1 MHFQFDSASLMAR
14 LRLAPHVRMDL
25 SCVAQTESTN
35 ADLLARAREGRL
47 PDGDTGALA
56 VLIAAEQTAG
66 RGRAGRRWLAEPGA
80 ALLMSLGT
88 ARRLRAADLGALPLA
103 VGTVAAS
110 ALRQCSAPVM
120 LKWPN
125 DLLLVRDE
133 PAPPMLMGKLG
144 GVLVETHA
152 LAGDRIGIV
161 VGIGINGVLPEGNLS
176 PTGLPP
182 AALAQAD
189 GCTRPA
195 IDVAATLIEA
205 LADLLA
211 QPDLPGT
218 IHTLLSQRYPALDF
232 ARGRAVQMIQDDAP
246 VLDGIADGIDP
257 DGALRVR
264 SAHGLRRFVQGECS
278 LRFGSPA

>member
-1 MHFQFDSASLMAR
+1 MHFRLDSASLMAS
-14 LRLAPHVRMDL
+14 LRLAPHVRLDL
-25 SCVAQTESTN
+25 ECVAQTGSTN
-35 ADLLARAREGRL
+35 ADLLQRAREGRL
-47 PDGDTGALA
+47 PDGDSGALS
-56 VLIAAEQTAG
+56 VLIAAEQQAG

-88 ARRLRAADLGALPLA
+88 TRRLRASDLGALPLA

-110 ALRQCSAPVM
+110 ALRQCGAPVM

-125 DLLLVRDE
+125 DLLLVRDD
-133 PAPPMLMGKLG
+133 PAPAALVGKLG

-152 LAGDRIGIV
+152 LADDAIGIV
-161 VGIGINGVLPEGNLS
+161 VGLGINGVLPEGGLG

-182 AALAQAD
+182 AALAQAEA
-189 GCTRPA
+189 CTRPA
-195 IDVAATLIEA
+195 IEIAATLIEA
-205 LADLLA
+205 LADLLT

-232 ARGRAVQMIQDDAP
+232 ARGQAVQMIQDDTP
-246 VLDGIADGIDP
+246 VLDGIADGIDA

-278 LRFGSPA
+278 LRFGPPA